1 MRHLAIAQ
9 PIFEDD
15 NELIDAYDYFYG
27 VIYKLSNSINNK
39 IYIGQTKHL
48 TKKYI
53 LRKFKY
59 IDKHSK
65 RPIVRSFIKYGPSKF
80 TCKIIDVATNKKQL
94 DTLERM
100 YIQKYN
106 SQNSKIGY
114 NIANGGEGGI
124 GGPHFKNHTHTEK
137 TKEKMRDFPKT
148 HFATNKGRKFDEV
161 WKKNIGIA
169 SSKRFK
175 GIPKTASHKKAISIG
190 HQGISPGNKGK
201 KLVIINNKRK
211 YV

>member
-1 MRHLAIAQ
+1 MKHLVNAR

-27 VIYKLSNSINNK
+27 VIYKLTNSITNK

-59 IDKHSK
+59 IDKYSK
-65 RPIVRSFIKYGPSKF
+65 RPIIRSFIKYGSSKF
-80 TCKIIDVATNKKQL
+80 TCKIIDIATNKKQL

-106 SQNSKIGY
+106 CQNSKIGY
-114 NIANGGEGGI
+114 NIANGGEGGT
-124 GGPHFKNHTHTEK
+124 GGPHFKGHLHTDK
-137 TKEKMRDFPKT
+137 TKAKMRDFPKIR
-148 HFATNKGRKFDEV
+148 FATNTGRKLNET
-161 WKKNIGIA
+161 WKKNIGCGVSKKMKGVKKTIA
-169 SSKRFK
+169 HR
-175 GIPKTASHKKAISIG
+175 KAISVG